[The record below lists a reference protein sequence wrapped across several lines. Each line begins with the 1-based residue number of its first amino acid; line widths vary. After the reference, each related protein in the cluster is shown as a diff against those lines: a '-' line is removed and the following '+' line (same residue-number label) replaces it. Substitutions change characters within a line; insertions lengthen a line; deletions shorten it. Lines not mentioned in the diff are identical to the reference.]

1 MKNRKRMLSV
11 LLALAVVFTMCI
23 TAAVAVDT
31 GSGSAAKVTVETV
44 NKAVKVG
51 DTVALDVSIA
61 GNPGFAGYTVKF
73 SYDANKLTLK
83 EVVNGTFAGGTFMP
97 NPEKNK
103 VAFGNATDSH
113 GDGTLFTLKFTV
125 KADCS
130 NGAAVT
136 IESAQFA
143 NAAQKAVSAD
153 IVAGGINV
161 STGGSTT
168 GGSTTGGSTT
178 GGSTTGGS
186 TTGGSTTGGSTT
198 GGSTTGGS
206 TTGGSTTGGSTT
218 GGSTTGGSTTGGST
232 TGGSTTGGSTTGG
245 STTGGSTTG
254 GSTTGGSTTG
264 GSTTGGSTTGGST
277 TGGSTTGGS
286 TTGGS
291 TTGGS
296 TTGGGTTGGGTTGGG
311 STVDYKIIEGANGT
325 WTQNSDGTLT
335 VRANGEFSKF
345 TGVKVDGKLLI
356 AGKDYTAK
364 SGSTIVTLSKDYL
377 ATLSVGQH
385 DLIVLFNDGGEAR
398 TTFTVNAVTPDNP
411 QTGDHSGIVLAVAVL
426 LVSGGALTVLGIA
439 KKKAGKC

>member
-1 MKNRKRMLSV
+1 MKNRKRVLSV

-31 GSGSAAKVTVETV
+31 GSGSAATITVETV

-51 DTVALDVSIA
+51 DTVTLNVSIV
-61 GNPGFAGYTVKF
+61 GNPGFAGYTAKVG
-73 SYDANKLTLK
+73 YDANKLTLK
-83 EVVNGTFAGGTFMP
+83 EVGNGTFAGIFTP
-97 NPEKNK
+97 NASKNS
-103 VAFGNATDSH
+103 VVLANTTDSL

-143 NAAQKAVSAD
+143 NAAQKAVSAE

-161 STGGSTT
+161 
-168 GGSTTGGSTT
+168 
-178 GGSTTGGS
+178 
-186 TTGGSTTGGSTT
+186 
-198 GGSTTGGS
+198 
-206 TTGGSTTGGSTT
+206 
-218 GGSTTGGSTTGGST
+218 
-232 TGGSTTGGSTTGG
+232 STTGGSTTGG

-296 TTGGGTTGGGTTGGG
+296 TTGGGTTGGG
-311 STVDYKIIEGANGT
+311 STVVYNIIEGANGT

-335 VRANGEFSKF
+335 VRADGVFSKF
-345 TGVKVDGKLLI
+345 KGVEVDGKLLI

-377 ATLSVGQH
+377 ATLSVGTH
-385 DLIVLFNDGGEAR
+385 KLTVLFNDGSCE
-398 TTFTVNAVTPDNP
+398 TNFTVKAASDNNPGTAVTPDNTTNNP
-411 QTGDHSGIVLAVAVL
+411 QTGDHSGIVLAVVVL

>member
-1 MKNRKRMLSV
+1 MKNRKRVLSV

-44 NKAVKVG
+44 KKEVKVG
-51 DTVALDVSIA
+51 DTVALNVSIA

-83 EVVNGTFAGGTFMP
+83 EIVNGTFAGGTFMP
-97 NPEKNK
+97 NPGKNM
-103 VAFGNATDSH
+103 VVLGNATDFH

-136 IESAQFA
+136 IETAQFG
-143 NAAQKAVSAD
+143 NAALKDVSVD

-161 STGGSTT
+161 
-168 GGSTTGGSTT
+168 
-178 GGSTTGGS
+178 
-186 TTGGSTTGGSTT
+186 
-198 GGSTTGGS
+198 
-206 TTGGSTTGGSTT
+206 
-218 GGSTTGGSTTGGST
+218 
-232 TGGSTTGGSTTGG
+232 
-245 STTGGSTTG
+245 TTGGSTTG

-296 TTGGGTTGGGTTGGG
+296 TTGGGTTGGG
-311 STVDYKIIEGANGT
+311 STADYKIIEGANGS

-345 TGVKVDGKLLI
+345 AGVEVDGKPLI

-377 ATLSVGQH
+377 ATLSVGTH
-385 DLIVLFNDGGEAR
+385 KLTVLFNDGKCS
-398 TTFTVNAVTPDNP
+398 TNFTVNAVGDNNPGTAVTPDNTTNNP
-411 QTGDHSGIVLAVAVL
+411 QTGDHSGIVLAVVVL

>member
-1 MKNRKRMLSV
+1 MKNRKRVLSV

-44 NKAVKVG
+44 KKEVKVG

-83 EVVNGTFAGGTFMP
+83 EVVNGTFEGGTFMP
-97 NPEKNK
+97 NPGKNK
-103 VAFGNATDSH
+103 VVLGNATDFH

-136 IESAQFA
+136 IETAQFG
-143 NAAQKAVSAD
+143 NAAQKDVSVD

-161 STGGSTT
+161 
-168 GGSTTGGSTT
+168 
-178 GGSTTGGS
+178 
-186 TTGGSTTGGSTT
+186 
-198 GGSTTGGS
+198 
-206 TTGGSTTGGSTT
+206 
-218 GGSTTGGSTTGGST
+218 
-232 TGGSTTGGSTTGG
+232 
-245 STTGGSTTG
+245 STTG

-311 STVDYKIIEGANGT
+311 STANYEIIEGANGI

-345 TGVKVDGKLLI
+345 AGVMVDGKVLT

-377 ATLSVGQH
+377 ATLSVGTH
-385 DLIVLFNDGGEAR
+385 KLTVLFNDGEAR
-398 TTFTVNAVTPDNP
+398 TNFTVNAVTPNNP

>member
-1 MKNRKRMLSV
+1 MKNRKRVLSV

-31 GSGSAAKVTVETV
+31 GSGSAATITVETV
-44 NKAVKVG
+44 KKAVKVG
-51 DTVALDVSIA
+51 DTVTLNVSIA
-61 GNPGFAGYTVKF
+61 GNPGFAAFDFTVK
-73 SYDANKLTLK
+73 YDAGKLELTKVEQGNIKGSFTGNENTGKVNFIAAADKK
-83 EVVNGTFAGGTFMP
+83 ECT
-97 NPEKNK
+97 
-103 VAFGNATDSH
+103 
-113 GDGTLFTLKFTV
+113 GDGVLFTLTFNV
-125 KADCS
+125 KADCAD
-130 NGAAVT
+130 GAQVT
-136 IESAQFA
+136 LNTTTFKNAQGD
-143 NAAQKAVSAD
+143 KLTPT

-161 STGGSTT
+161 
-168 GGSTTGGSTT
+168 
-178 GGSTTGGS
+178 
-186 TTGGSTTGGSTT
+186 
-198 GGSTTGGS
+198 
-206 TTGGSTTGGSTT
+206 TTGGSTT

-296 TTGGGTTGGGTTGGG
+296 TTGGGTTGGG

-335 VRANGEFSKF
+335 VRVNGEFSKF
-345 TGVKVDGKLLI
+345 TGVMVDGKVLT

-377 ATLSVGQH
+377 ATLSVGTH
-385 DLIVLFNDGGEAR
+385 KLTVLFNDGNGE
-398 TTFTVNAVTPDNP
+398 TTFTVKAASDNNPGTAVTPDNTTNNP
-411 QTGDHSGIVLAVAVL
+411 QTGDHSGIVLAVVVL

>member
-1 MKNRKRMLSV
+1 MKNRKRVLSV

-31 GSGSAAKVTVETV
+31 GSGSAATITVETMK
-44 NKAVKVG
+44 KAVKVG
-51 DTVALDVSIA
+51 DTVTLNVSIA
-61 GNPGFAGYTVKF
+61 GNPGFAAFDFTVK
-73 SYDANKLTLK
+73 YDAGKLELTKAEKGNIEGSFTGK
-83 EVVNGTFAGGTFMP
+83 EDTGKVNFIAAADKKECT
-97 NPEKNK
+97 E
-103 VAFGNATDSH
+103 
-113 GDGTLFTLKFTV
+113 DGVLFTLTFNV
-125 KADCS
+125 KADCAD
-130 NGAAVT
+130 GAQVT
-136 IESAQFA
+136 LNTTTFKNAQ
-143 NAAQKAVSAD
+143 NVKLSPT

-161 STGGSTT
+161 
-168 GGSTTGGSTT
+168 
-178 GGSTTGGS
+178 
-186 TTGGSTTGGSTT
+186 
-198 GGSTTGGS
+198 
-206 TTGGSTTGGSTT
+206 TT

-311 STVDYKIIEGANGT
+311 TTGGGSTVDYKIIEGANGT

-345 TGVKVDGKLLI
+345 DYVKVDGKRI
-356 AGKDYTAK
+356 DSKNYTAK

-377 ATLSVGQH
+377 ATLSVGNH
-385 DLIVLFNDGGEAR
+385 SLTVVFNDGECS
-398 TTFTVNAVTPDNP
+398 TTFTVRAASDNNPGTAVTPDNTTNNP
-411 QTGDHSGIVLAVAVL
+411 QTGDHSGIVLAVVVL

>member
-1 MKNRKRMLSV
+1 MKNRKRVLSV

-31 GSGSAAKVTVETV
+31 GSGSAATITVETV
-44 NKAVKVG
+44 KKAVNVG

-61 GNPGFAGYTVKF
+61 GNPGFAGYKF
-73 SYDANKLTLK
+73 KVNYDANKLTLK
-83 EVVNGTFAGGTFMP
+83 EVTNGTFAGEAFKA
-97 NPEKNK
+97 NPDKNT
-103 VAFGNATDSH
+103 VVFGNSTDFH
-113 GDGTLFTLKFTV
+113 EDGTLFTLKFTV

-130 NGAAVT
+130 NGVAVT
-136 IESAQFA
+136 IENAQIA
-143 NAAQKAVSAD
+143 NAAQKDVTATMT

-161 STGGSTT
+161 
-168 GGSTTGGSTT
+168 
-178 GGSTTGGS
+178 
-186 TTGGSTTGGSTT
+186 
-198 GGSTTGGS
+198 
-206 TTGGSTTGGSTT
+206 
-218 GGSTTGGSTTGGST
+218 
-232 TGGSTTGGSTTGG
+232 
-245 STTGGSTTG
+245 
-254 GSTTGGSTTG
+254 
-264 GSTTGGSTTGGST
+264 TTGGST

-296 TTGGGTTGGGTTGGG
+296 TTGGGTTGGGSTGGGTTGGG
-311 STVDYKIIEGANGT
+311 STVVYKIIEGANGS

-335 VRANGEFSKF
+335 VRADGVFSKF
-345 TGVKVDGKLLI
+345 TGVMVDGKGI
-356 AGKDYTAK
+356 DSKNYTAQ

-385 DLIVLFNDGGEAR
+385 SLTVLFNDGYAR
-398 TTFTVNAVTPDNP
+398 TNFTVNAVTPDNP

>member
-1 MKNRKRMLSV
+1 MKNRKRVLSV

-51 DTVALDVSIA
+51 DTVTLNVSIA
-61 GNPGFAGYTVKF
+61 GNPGFAAFDFTVK
-73 SYDANKLTLK
+73 YDEGKLELAKAEKGNIDGSFMGNKDTGKVNLLVAPDKK
-83 EVVNGTFAGGTFMP
+83 EYT
-97 NPEKNK
+97 E
-103 VAFGNATDSH
+103 
-113 GDGTLFTLKFTV
+113 DGVLFTLTFNV
-125 KADCS
+125 KADCTD
-130 NGAAVT
+130 GAQVT
-136 IESAQFA
+136 LETTTFKNAQ
-143 NAAQKAVSAD
+143 NDKLD
-153 IVAGGINV
+153 PTIVAGGINV
-161 STGGSTT
+161 
-168 GGSTTGGSTT
+168 
-178 GGSTTGGS
+178 
-186 TTGGSTTGGSTT
+186 
-198 GGSTTGGS
+198 
-206 TTGGSTTGGSTT
+206 TT

-296 TTGGGTTGGGTTGGG
+296 TTGGGTTGGG
-311 STVDYKIIEGANGT
+311 STVVYKIIEGANGS

-335 VRANGEFSKF
+335 VRVDGVFSKF
-345 TGVKVDGKLLI
+345 TDVKVDGKLLI

-385 DLIVLFNDGGEAR
+385 TLTVVFNDGYGE
-398 TTFTVNAVTPDNP
+398 TTFAVTPDNTTNNP
-411 QTGDHSGIVLAVAVL
+411 QTGDHSGIVLAVVVL

-439 KKKAGKC
+439 KKKSGKC

>member
-1 MKNRKRMLSV
+1 MKNRKRILSV

-31 GSGSAAKVTVETV
+31 GSGSAAKITVETV
-44 NKAVKVG
+44 KKAVNVG
-51 DTVALDVSIA
+51 DTVALNVSIA
-61 GNPGFAGYTVKF
+61 GNPGFAGYKF
-73 SYDANKLTLK
+73 KVNYDANKLTLK
-83 EVVNGTFAGGTFMP
+83 EVGNGTFAGIFAP
-97 NPEKNK
+97 NVSKNS
-103 VAFGNATDSH
+103 VAFANTTDSL

-130 NGAAVT
+130 NGADVT

-143 NAAQKAVSAD
+143 NAAQKPVSAD
-153 IVAGGINV
+153 IMAGGINV
-161 STGGSTT
+161 STTGSTT
-168 GGSTTGGSTT
+168 GGTGSTT
-178 GGSTTGGS
+178 GGTGS
-186 TTGGSTTGGSTT
+186 TTGGTGSTT
-198 GGSTTGGS
+198 GGTGS
-206 TTGGSTTGGSTT
+206 TTGGTGSTT
-218 GGSTTGGSTTGGST
+218 GGTGSTTGGT
-232 TGGSTTGGSTTGG
+232 GSTTGGTG
-245 STTGGSTTG
+245 STTGGT
-254 GSTTGGSTTG
+254 GSTTGGT
-264 GSTTGGSTTGGST
+264 GSTTGGTGST
-277 TGGSTTGGS
+277 TGGT
-286 TTGGS
+286 
-291 TTGGS
+291 
-296 TTGGGTTGGGTTGGG
+296 G

>member
-1 MKNRKRMLSV
+1 MKNRKRVLSV

-44 NKAVKVG
+44 KKAVNVG
-51 DTVALDVSIA
+51 DTVTLNVSIA
-61 GNPGFAGYTVKF
+61 GTPGFAGYKCNV

-83 EVVNGTFAGGTFMP
+83 EVVNGTFVGGMFTP
-97 NPEKNK
+97 NPGKNN
-103 VAFGNATDSH
+103 VVFANTTDFH
-113 GDGTLFTLKFTV
+113 EDGTLFTLKFTV

-136 IESAQFA
+136 IENVQFA
-143 NAAQKAVSAD
+143 NAAQKPVSAD

-161 STGGSTT
+161 
-168 GGSTTGGSTT
+168 
-178 GGSTTGGS
+178 
-186 TTGGSTTGGSTT
+186 
-198 GGSTTGGS
+198 
-206 TTGGSTTGGSTT
+206 
-218 GGSTTGGSTTGGST
+218 
-232 TGGSTTGGSTTGG
+232 
-245 STTGGSTTG
+245 
-254 GSTTGGSTTG
+254 
-264 GSTTGGSTTGGST
+264 T

-311 STVDYKIIEGANGT
+311 STVVYKIIEGANGT

-335 VRANGEFSKF
+335 VRADGVFSKF
-345 TGVKVDGKLLI
+345 TGVKVDGKLI
-356 AGKDYTAK
+356 DRENYTAK
-364 SGSTIVTLSKDYL
+364 SGSPIVTLSKDYL
-377 ATLSVGQH
+377 ATLSVGTH
-385 DLIVLFNDGGEAR
+385 TLTVVFNDGECSTNFMVKAASDNNPG
-398 TTFTVNAVTPDNP
+398 TAVTPDNTTNNP
-411 QTGDHSGIVLAVAVL
+411 QTGDHSGIVLAVVVL

>member
-1 MKNRKRMLSV
+1 MKNRKRVLSV

-31 GSGSAAKVTVETV
+31 GSGSAATITVETV
-44 NKAVKVG
+44 KKAVKVG
-51 DTVALDVSIA
+51 DTVTLNVSIA
-61 GNPGFAGYTVKF
+61 GNPGFAAFDFTVK
-73 SYDANKLTLK
+73 YDAGKLELTKVEQGNIKGSFTGNENTGKVNFIAAADKK
-83 EVVNGTFAGGTFMP
+83 ECT
-97 NPEKNK
+97 
-103 VAFGNATDSH
+103 
-113 GDGTLFTLKFTV
+113 GDGVLFTLTFNV
-125 KADCS
+125 KADCAD
-130 NGAAVT
+130 GAQVT
-136 IESAQFA
+136 LNTTTFKNAQGD
-143 NAAQKAVSAD
+143 KLTPT

-161 STGGSTT
+161 
-168 GGSTTGGSTT
+168 
-178 GGSTTGGS
+178 
-186 TTGGSTTGGSTT
+186 
-198 GGSTTGGS
+198 
-206 TTGGSTTGGSTT
+206 
-218 GGSTTGGSTTGGST
+218 T

-345 TGVKVDGKLLI
+345 TGVMVDGIVLT

-364 SGSTIVTLSKDYL
+364 SGSTIVTLSKGYL
-377 ATLSVGQH
+377 ATLSVGTH
-385 DLIVLFNDGGEAR
+385 KLTVLFNDGNGE
-398 TTFTVNAVTPDNP
+398 TTFTVKAASDNNPGTAVTPDNTTNNP
-411 QTGDHSGIVLAVAVL
+411 QTGDHSGIVLAVVVL

>member
-1 MKNRKRMLSV
+1 MKNRKRVLSV

-44 NKAVKVG
+44 KKAVNVG
-51 DTVALDVSIA
+51 DTVTLNVSIA
-61 GNPGFAGYTVKF
+61 GNPGFAGYKCNV

-83 EVVNGTFAGGTFMP
+83 EVVNGTFVGGMFTP
-97 NPEKNK
+97 NPGKNN
-103 VAFGNATDSH
+103 VVFANTTDFH
-113 GDGTLFTLKFTV
+113 EDGTLFTLKFTV

-136 IESAQFA
+136 IENVQFA
-143 NAAQKAVSAD
+143 NAAQKPVSAD

-161 STGGSTT
+161 
-168 GGSTTGGSTT
+168 
-178 GGSTTGGS
+178 
-186 TTGGSTTGGSTT
+186 
-198 GGSTTGGS
+198 
-206 TTGGSTTGGSTT
+206 
-218 GGSTTGGSTTGGST
+218 
-232 TGGSTTGGSTTGG
+232 TTGG

-311 STVDYKIIEGANGT
+311 STVVYKIIEGANGT

-335 VRANGEFSKF
+335 VRADGVFSKF
-345 TGVKVDGKLLI
+345 TGVKVDGKLI
-356 AGKDYTAK
+356 DRENYTAK

-377 ATLSVGQH
+377 ATLSVGTH
-385 DLIVLFNDGGEAR
+385 TLTVVFKDGECSTNFMVKAASDNNPG
-398 TTFTVNAVTPDNP
+398 TAVTPDNTTNNP
-411 QTGDHSGIVLAVAVL
+411 QTGDHSGIVLAVVVL

>member
-1 MKNRKRMLSV
+1 MKNRKRVLSV

-31 GSGSAAKVTVETV
+31 GSGSAATITVETV
-44 NKAVKVG
+44 KKAVKVG
-51 DTVALDVSIA
+51 DTVTLNVSIA
-61 GNPGFAGYTVKF
+61 GNPGFAAFDFTVK
-73 SYDANKLTLK
+73 YDAGKLELTKVEQGNIKGSFTGNENTGKVNFIAAADKK
-83 EVVNGTFAGGTFMP
+83 ECT
-97 NPEKNK
+97 
-103 VAFGNATDSH
+103 
-113 GDGTLFTLKFTV
+113 GDGVLFTLTFNV
-125 KADCS
+125 KADCAD
-130 NGAAVT
+130 GAQVT
-136 IESAQFA
+136 LNTTTFKNAQGD
-143 NAAQKAVSAD
+143 KLTPT

-161 STGGSTT
+161 
-168 GGSTTGGSTT
+168 
-178 GGSTTGGS
+178 
-186 TTGGSTTGGSTT
+186 
-198 GGSTTGGS
+198 

-296 TTGGGTTGGGTTGGG
+296 TTGGGTTGGG

-335 VRANGEFSKF
+335 VRVNGEFSKF
-345 TGVKVDGKLLI
+345 TGVMVDGKVLT

-377 ATLSVGQH
+377 ATLSVGTH
-385 DLIVLFNDGGEAR
+385 KLTVLFNDGNGE
-398 TTFTVNAVTPDNP
+398 TTFTVKAASDNNPGTAVTPDNTTNNP
-411 QTGDHSGIVLAVAVL
+411 QTGDHSGIVLAVVVL

>member
-1 MKNRKRMLSV
+1 MKNRKRVLSV
-11 LLALAVVFTMCI
+11 LLVLAVVFTMCI

-31 GSGSAAKVTVETV
+31 GSGSAATITVETV
-44 NKAVKVG
+44 KKAVNVG

-61 GNPGFAGYTVKF
+61 GNPGFAGYKF
-73 SYDANKLTLK
+73 KVNYDANKLTLK
-83 EVVNGTFAGGTFMP
+83 EVTNGTFAGEAFIA
-97 NPEKNK
+97 NPDKNT
-103 VAFGNATDSH
+103 VVFGNSTDFH
-113 GDGTLFTLKFTV
+113 EDGTLFTLKFIV

-130 NGAAVT
+130 NGVAVT
-136 IESAQFA
+136 IENAQIA
-143 NAAQKAVSAD
+143 NAAQKDVTATMT

-161 STGGSTT
+161 
-168 GGSTTGGSTT
+168 
-178 GGSTTGGS
+178 
-186 TTGGSTTGGSTT
+186 
-198 GGSTTGGS
+198 
-206 TTGGSTTGGSTT
+206 
-218 GGSTTGGSTTGGST
+218 
-232 TGGSTTGGSTTGG
+232 
-245 STTGGSTTG
+245 
-254 GSTTGGSTTG
+254 TTGGSTTG

-296 TTGGGTTGGGTTGGG
+296 TTGGGTTGGGSTGGGTTGGG
-311 STVDYKIIEGANGT
+311 STVVYKIIEGANGS

-335 VRANGEFSKF
+335 VRADGVFSKF
-345 TGVKVDGKLLI
+345 TGVMVDGKGI
-356 AGKDYTAK
+356 DSKNYTAQ

-385 DLIVLFNDGGEAR
+385 SLTVLFNDGYAR
-398 TTFTVNAVTPDNP
+398 TNFTVNAVTPDNP

>member
-1 MKNRKRMLSV
+1 MKNRKRVLSV

-31 GSGSAAKVTVETV
+31 GSGSAATITVETV

-51 DTVALDVSIA
+51 DTVTLNVSIV
-61 GNPGFAGYTVKF
+61 GNPGFAGYTAKVG
-73 SYDANKLTLK
+73 YDANKLTLK
-83 EVVNGTFAGGTFMP
+83 EVGNGTFAGIFTP
-97 NPEKNK
+97 NASKNS
-103 VAFGNATDSH
+103 VVLANTTDSL

-143 NAAQKAVSAD
+143 NAAQKAVSAE

-161 STGGSTT
+161 
-168 GGSTTGGSTT
+168 
-178 GGSTTGGS
+178 
-186 TTGGSTTGGSTT
+186 
-198 GGSTTGGS
+198 
-206 TTGGSTTGGSTT
+206 
-218 GGSTTGGSTTGGST
+218 
-232 TGGSTTGGSTTGG
+232 
-245 STTGGSTTG
+245 STTG

-311 STVDYKIIEGANGT
+311 STVVYNIIEGANGT

-335 VRANGEFSKF
+335 VRADGVFSKF
-345 TGVKVDGKLLI
+345 KGEEVDGKRI
-356 AGKDYTAK
+356 DSKNYTAM

-377 ATLSVGQH
+377 ATLSVGRH
-385 DLIVLFNDGGEAR
+385 TLTVLFNDGYAS
-398 TTFTVNAVTPDNP
+398 TNFTVNAVTPDNP

>member
-1 MKNRKRMLSV
+1 MKNRKRVLSV

-31 GSGSAAKVTVETV
+31 GSGSAATITVETV

-51 DTVALDVSIA
+51 DTVTLNVSIV
-61 GNPGFAGYTVKF
+61 GNPGFAGYTAKVG
-73 SYDANKLTLK
+73 YDANKLTLK
-83 EVVNGTFAGGTFMP
+83 EVGNGTFAGIFTP
-97 NPEKNK
+97 NASKNS
-103 VAFGNATDSH
+103 VVLANTTDSL

-143 NAAQKAVSAD
+143 NAAQKAVSAE

-161 STGGSTT
+161 
-168 GGSTTGGSTT
+168 
-178 GGSTTGGS
+178 
-186 TTGGSTTGGSTT
+186 
-198 GGSTTGGS
+198 
-206 TTGGSTTGGSTT
+206 
-218 GGSTTGGSTTGGST
+218 
-232 TGGSTTGGSTTGG
+232 STTGG

-296 TTGGGTTGGGTTGGG
+296 TTGGGTTGGG
-311 STVDYKIIEGANGT
+311 STVVYNIIEGANGT

-335 VRANGEFSKF
+335 VRADGVFSKF
-345 TGVKVDGKLLI
+345 KGVEVDGKLLI

-377 ATLSVGQH
+377 ATLSVGTH
-385 DLIVLFNDGGEAR
+385 KLTVLFNDGSCE
-398 TTFTVNAVTPDNP
+398 TNFTVKAASDNNPGTAVTPDNTTNNP
-411 QTGDHSGIVLAVAVL
+411 QTGDHSGIVLAVVVL